1 MVPYHFVFITDMPLT
16 SSGKADRNALLKLD
30 VAAMVRDAEEGVLPS
45 TPDQVYL
52 ADLWKQFVEI
62 DEVFIDDNF
71 FDIGGHS
78 ILAAKVCAYTLSDRG
93 IDIPLRLFI
102 SSTLEQIVE
111 HCFVVKA
118 DASSDKSTET
128 VALTVKKRRGWFSR
142 LLNNDQKD

>member
-1 MVPYHFVFITDMPLT
+1 V
-16 SSGKADRNALLKLD
+16 
-30 VAAMVRDAEEGVLPS
+30 GVLPF

-62 DEVFIDDNF
+62 DEVFVDDNF

-111 HCFVVKA
+111 HCFVVKV
-118 DASSDKSTET
+118 DASKDKLTET
-128 VALTVKKRRGWFSR
+128 ATLTSTKKRGWLSR
-142 LLNNDQKD
+142 LLNNKQKN